1 MTKGVLEKSYQITVP
16 PEHAMTWDTYVEI
29 VNQEWQA
36 LLANT
41 GSTEKD
47 FQGFFER
54 HTCCLPQMYPVFKRG
69 AHGPYPGAVISQ
81 PVLPGFSRK
90 VPDFLYITR
99 DSATVYAVL
108 IEIEHPA
115 KPWATS
121 AGQQSAEFTQATNQI
136 ADWKAWFNDPLNVA
150 QFQKDYRIPS
160 DWIQSRTFEQRYF
173 LVYGRRTDSS
183 LTEAFN
189 KKRKH
194 LERENECHMTYDRI
208 QPQREM
214 DCLCAKLDG
223 NGYRARSIPPTLQ
236 LGPMWAEE
244 GRMIRYK
251 DAAVRANRYLSEV
264 RKEFLIA
271 RWPYWDAWN
280 GGGIIN
286 SKDRE

>member
-115 KPWATS
+115 NPNGIPTQSPGLRGTS
-121 AGQQSAEFTQATNQI
+121 YPGSAPAKN
-136 ADWKAWFNDPLNVA
+136 
-150 QFQKDYRIPS
+150 S
-160 DWIQSRTFEQRYF
+160 
-173 LVYGRRTDSS
+173 
-183 LTEAFN
+183 
-189 KKRKH
+189 
-194 LERENECHMTYDRI
+194 
-208 QPQREM
+208 QPQRG
-214 DCLCAKLDG
+214 CG
-223 NGYRARSIPPTLQ
+223 
-236 LGPMWAEE
+236 
-244 GRMIRYK
+244 
-251 DAAVRANRYLSEV
+251 LSV
-264 RKEFLIA
+264 CPFA
-271 RWPYWDAWN
+271 
-280 GGGIIN
+280 
-286 SKDRE
+286 